1 MAKLQLTVIIMGAG
15 QVGQGLARRLTKEGH
30 QVKIIDSNTTLLAEI
45 ENHVDAMCIA
55 GNGASAA
62 VLIEA
67 GIKKADLFIGVSDN
81 DECNMVSSSLAKQFG
96 VTTVIARVKNEE
108 YLAPDRKLYADAMHI
123 DLIINPDEVASLEL
137 HDLLMIPVANS
148 VAEFAE
154 GRLKLIGF
162 RVKPESLLCGKP
174 LKELPKLGYDETLLF
189 ACVVRNGHVVVPRGD
204 TIVNA
209 GDQVYVITSPA
220 AYGYVSELGGVKDCL
235 LKKVV
240 IVGASRAAFFLAD
253 RLESSGVHLIIIEE
267 DEDRCEMFADLLQDV
282 TILHGDGTDISMLK
296 EAGVSDADGFIAAS
310 QDDETNILAAL
321 LAKQEGA
328 SRVITITRKPQYI
341 PLLRYIQPIDVAI
354 NPRLST
360 INAIM
365 RFVRQGKTL
374 TMTTLADDRAEAIE
388 LEVVENS
395 PLVGKKLKSN
405 PFPSNVLLGAIVRGD
420 EILIPKGEDEL
431 LAGDHAIMIAL
442 SESVEKL
449 DDLFAD
455 HRGNGWGSM
464 MKKAAQKLTANGN
477 S

>member
-30 QVKIIDSNTTLLAEI
+30 QVKIIDANTTLLAEI

-55 GNGASAA
+55 GNGASAQ
-62 VLIEA
+62 VLIDA
-67 GIKKADLFIGVSDN
+67 GIQNADLFIGVSDN
-81 DECNMVSSSLAKQFG
+81 DECNMVSASLAKQFN
-96 VTTVIARVKNEE
+96 VTTAIARVRNEE
-108 YLAPDRKLYADAMHI
+108 YLVPDRALYADAMHM

-137 HDLLMIPVANS
+137 HDLLMIPMANS

-162 RVKPESLLCGKP
+162 QVKPESLLCGKA

-189 ACVVRNGHVVVPRGD
+189 ACVVRSGDVVVPRGD

-209 GDQVYVITSPA
+209 GDQVYVITSPS
-220 AYGYVSELGGVKDCL
+220 AYGYLSELGGVKDAT

-240 IVGASRAAFFLAD
+240 VVGASRAAFFLAE
-253 RLESSGVHLIIIEE
+253 RLEAAGVHLIIIEE
-267 DEDRCEMFADLLQDV
+267 DEARCELFADLLQEA
-282 TILHGDGTDISMLK
+282 TILHGDGTDMSMLK
-296 EAGVSDADGFIAAS
+296 EAGVRDADGFIASS

-328 SRVITITRKPQYI
+328 KRVISITRKPQYI
-341 PLLRYIQPIDVAI
+341 PLLRFIEPIDVAI

-365 RFVRQGKTL
+365 RFVRKGKTL
-374 TMTTLADDRAEAIE
+374 SMTTLADDRAEAIE
-388 LEVVENS
+388 LEVVETS
-395 PLVGKKLKSN
+395 PLVGKKLKEN
-405 PFPSNVLLGAIVRGD
+405 PFPQNVLLGAIVRGD
-420 EILIPKGEDEL
+420 EIIIPKGEDAL

-442 SESVEKL
+442 SESVGKL

-455 HRGNGWGSM
+455 QEKNGWRSM
-464 MKKAAQKLTANGN
+464 MKKAAQNLTTNGK